1 MIRHILAACAAAALS
16 SAATAQPK
24 LQTLNVIIFPGGF
37 NLPTWAAERQGFF
50 EANGVRVALTLT
62 PSSTFQMQGL
72 ATRWPT
78 AVRSAP

>member
-1 MIRHILAACAAAALS
+1 MRCILAACAAAVLS
-16 SAATAQPK
+16 GPATAQPK
-24 LQTLNVIIFPGGF
+24 MQSLNVIVFPGGF

-50 EANGVRVALTLT
+50 ESNGVRVALTLT